1 MSAQRALFAAPAATR
16 AARDGRA
23 GAVELVLAHGAYLRL
38 GGDWLLVSEPSV
50 PLGPLSIAVDGLGQL
65 ELAPGL
71 PAAVRD
77 RRLLIG
83 DTALS
88 LERMRTRRT
97 LPPSLWPPASAEAIE
112 TAAAAS
118 LVALPAAPMVL
129 ERGLAALQRGAVTDA
144 VGSLAGLG
152 PGLTPAGDDVLAGYA
167 ASRVMLRRARPRRG
181 VALDDP
187 VPLSTLAAD
196 RSSALGLAYLSCAER
211 GEVAEPA
218 ARLLSAIHSGSA
230 AAAQVAAGQLRAW
243 GASSGTAI
251 ALGILAATLGISC
264 RVN

>member
-1 MSAQRALFAAPAATR
+1 VSGQRALFAAPAATK
-16 AARDGRA
+16 AARNGRA

-77 RRLLIG
+77 QRLLIG
-83 DTALS
+83 DGALS
-88 LERMRTRRT
+88 LERMRTRRM
-97 LPPSLWPPASAEAIE
+97 LPLSSRAPASAAAIAN
-112 TAAAAS
+112 AAAAA
-118 LVALPAAPMVL
+118 LVALPSVPMVL
-129 ERGLAALQRGAVTDA
+129 ERGLAALHGGAVLEA
-144 VGSLAGLG
+144 VGLLAGLG

-167 ASRVMLRRARPRRG
+167 ASRMMLRGARSRLGP
-181 VALDDP
+181 ALDDP
-187 VPLSTLAAD
+187 VPLSTLAAE
-196 RSSALGLAYLSCAER
+196 RSSALGLAYLRCAER

-218 ARLLSAIHSGSA
+218 ARLLHAIHTGSA
-230 AAAQVAAGQLRAW
+230 SSARVAAGQLRAW

-251 ALGILAATLGISC
+251 ARGILAATLPISC